1 MGNKSSPDYRLR
13 CLSLR
18 SPRDILEVLRKVGV
32 DPYGMEAML
41 PKMTNLNI
49 LIEGV
54 ECKIAN
60 IIKQEMLS
68 VGGDAAVSR
77 YAVSCGVAATDV
89 VIMGTVKQ
97 IQRFAEKITI
107 QPFKLGYLAN
117 AVKEAISNCA
127 KDLFVLRTCRRK
139 MVIGDR
145 SLVMGVINVTPD
157 SFSDGGR
164 FSSPAAAVEH
174 GLKMVDEGADFID
187 IGGESTRPGAKPVS
201 LREELKR
208 VIPVVKGLSGRI
220 DVPLSVDTT
229 KAEVAKA
236 ALDQGAEIINDISAL
251 RFDDSMPKVIAENSA
266 AVILMHM
273 RGTPR
278 TMQEG
283 DLSYSSLCGEIIKFL
298 RQQMDRAVQSGVSPE
313 QMMVDPGIGFGKT
326 PGDNMKLLKH
336 LSEFKVLGRPIVS
349 GVSRKSLIGKVL
361 GGEPMERGEGTAAAV
376 VVSIMNGSNVVRVH
390 DVGAIKRVVAMTD
403 AIIAS

>member
-1 MGNKSSPDYRLR
+1 MGNNSSPDYRLR

-18 SPRDILEVLRKVGV
+18 SSHDILEVLRKVGV
-32 DPYGMEAML
+32 DPYGIEAML

-97 IQRFAEKITI
+97 VQRFAEKIAI

-117 AVKEAISNCA
+117 AVKEAVSNRA
-127 KDLFVLRTCRRK
+127 KDLFVLRTCRRE

-157 SFSDGGR
+157 SFSDGGK
-164 FSSPAAAVEH
+164 FPSPAAAIEH
-174 GLKMVDEGADFID
+174 GLKMADEGADFID

-201 LREELKR
+201 PREELKR
-208 VIPVVKGLSGRI
+208 IIPVVKGLSGRI

-251 RFDDSMPKVIAENSA
+251 RFDDSMPKVIAENRA

-283 DLSYSSLCGEIIKFL
+283 DLSYSSLCGEIIHFL
-298 RQQMDRAVQSGVSPE
+298 RQQMDRAVQSGVPPE

-349 GVSRKSLIGKVL
+349 GVSRKSFIGKVL

-390 DVGAIKRVVAMTD
+390 DVGAIKKVVAMTD

>member
-201 LREELKR
+201 LMEELKR

-349 GVSRKSLIGKVL
+349 GVSRKSFIGKVL